1 MVEEPTRTSRRAA
14 LVAGVMV
21 ATSAAGVAAVAFID
35 RQARQKL
42 PFSLDDSVPKT
53 FAGWTELATAS
64 VLLVNPQQEQ
74 LLKRLYSQTLSR
86 TYVDR
91 EGRRVM
97 LSIAYGGDQ
106 RGGLEAHMPEICYP
120 AQGFVVHGVGQG
132 DVATDFGVIP
142 AKRLATSLGPR
153 NEPITYWFVLGGD
166 GQAQMGRLE
175 KRLMELKLGLTG
187 RVPDGL
193 LFRVSSI
200 DADASRAYAVHD
212 GFARDMLSSLSPE
225 VRSRLSGL

>member
-1 MVEEPTRTSRRAA
+1 MNLSRRAA
-14 LVAGVMV
+14 LVAGAMV
-21 ATSAAGVAAVAFID
+21 ATSAAGIAAVAYID
-35 RQARQKL
+35 AQAQQRL
-42 PFSLDDSVPKT
+42 PFSLEDNVPKA
-53 FAGWTELATAS
+53 FGAWHELTTAT

-91 EGRRVM
+91 AGHRVM

-120 AQGFVVHGVGQG
+120 AQGFVVQGIVQG
-132 DVATDFGVIP
+132 DVATDFGAIP
-142 AKRLATSLGPR
+142 AKRLAARLGPR

-166 GQAQMGRLE
+166 GIAQMSRFN

-193 LFRVSSI
+193 LFRLSSI
-200 DADASRAYAVHD
+200 DPDAARAYAVHD
-212 GFARDMLSSLSPE
+212 GFARDMLAALSPQ